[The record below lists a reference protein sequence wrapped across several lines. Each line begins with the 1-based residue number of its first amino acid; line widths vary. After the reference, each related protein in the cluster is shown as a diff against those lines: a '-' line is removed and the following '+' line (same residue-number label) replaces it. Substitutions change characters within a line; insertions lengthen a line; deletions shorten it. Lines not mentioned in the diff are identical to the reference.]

1 MIFYREAQQIIISH
15 ANSFGTETIDL
26 DEADGRVLAED
37 IFADRD
43 YPPFNRSA
51 MDGYAIRF
59 EDWEKGIRNFKIQ
72 EVIFAGKCL
81 TKN

>member
-1 MIFYREAQQIIISH
+1 MISYREAQQIIT
-15 ANSFGTETIDL
+15 AEAKSFGVELVDL

-37 IFADRD
+37 ILADRD

-59 EDWEKGIRNFKIQ
+59 ADWLNGTREF
-72 EVIFAGKCL
+72 
-81 TKN
+81 